1 MLSREACSAVLVEYF
16 LYKIPLKN
24 KGGVFTLK
32 VLLNEIALVAA
43 VKIRIGRLLQAFP
56 PSEPYVRLSPHTA
69 RTLSQLPLWLLVAGC
84 FARPASCWPSEARA
98 KNLRLGCW
106 DVAVAEPMV
115 TSLRKIL

>member
-1 MLSREACSAVLVEYF
+1 MCLVINILLKDADNHENI
-16 LYKIPLKN
+16 LIPV
-24 KGGVFTLK
+24 GTA
-32 VLLNEIALVAA
+32 IISVAA

-84 FARPASCWPSEARA
+84 FARPASCRPSEARA